1 MTRQEALDY
10 DDELKSRLA
19 LEAEILGLEESTGS
33 SIVDNYI
40 MVIPDDARKGM
51 VFLGNEAIS
60 YKFGNISMDF
70 KKAIAAGIELVA
82 SISRPESF
90 FNYVQLLITGVLF
103 IQKAAK
109 QEIGK
114 NEAYIV
120 YYLHIRNGYATGI
133 EEESFINDFSNWYK
147 EKNKNVLDPAEIG
160 IAIENLS
167 HWKIIAIDG
176 GKIWLKE
183 TVMGVMEP

>member
-10 DDELKSRLA
+10 DNELKSKLT
-19 LEAEILGLEESTGS
+19 LEAEMLGLEKSAGS

-40 MVIPDDARKGM
+40 MVIPDDVRKGM
-51 VFLGNEAIS
+51 VFLGIIAVS

-70 KKAIAAGIELVA
+70 KKAIAAGIELLA
-82 SISRPESF
+82 SVSRPESF
-90 FNYVQLLITGVLF
+90 FNYVQLLIIGVLF

-120 YYLHIRNGYATGI
+120 YYLHIRNGYEAGM

-147 EKNKNVLDPAEIG
+147 EKNKNVPDLAEIG

-183 TVMGVMEP
+183 IVMGVMEP

>member
-1 MTRQEALDY
+1 
-10 DDELKSRLA
+10 
-19 LEAEILGLEESTGS
+19 
-33 SIVDNYI
+33 
-40 MVIPDDARKGM
+40 MVIPDDVRKGM
-51 VFLGNEAIS
+51 VFLGNKAVS

-70 KKAIAAGIELVA
+70 KKAIAAGIELLA
-82 SISRPESF
+82 SVSRPESF
-90 FNYVQLLITGVLF
+90 FNYVQLLIIGVLF

-120 YYLHIRNGYATGI
+120 YYLHIRNGYEAGM

-147 EKNKNVLDPAEIG
+147 EKNKNVPDLAEIG

-183 TVMGVMEP
+183 IVMGVMEP

>member
-10 DDELKSRLA
+10 DNELKSKLT
-19 LEAEILGLEESTGS
+19 LEAEMLGLEKSAGS

-40 MVIPDDARKGM
+40 MVIPDDVRKGM
-51 VFLGNEAIS
+51 VFLGNKAVS

-70 KKAIAAGIELVA
+70 KKAIAAGIELLA
-82 SISRPESF
+82 SVSRPESF
-90 FNYVQLLITGVLF
+90 FNYVQLLIIGVLF

-120 YYLHIRNGYATGI
+120 YYLYLFFYLLFYNISHSYLLKHVKNIYIPGYM
-133 EEESFINDFSNWYK
+133 
-147 EKNKNVLDPAEIG
+147 LDCQ
-160 IAIENLS
+160 
-167 HWKIIAIDG
+167 
-176 GKIWLKE
+176 
-183 TVMGVMEP
+183 